1 MPVFETPRLIV
12 RPLSHPDLP
21 ALTAILSDPQV
32 MQYSIRG
39 VCDEQAT
46 AQFIDWCLGCYASH
60 GMGPWAL
67 EDKASAELVGFCGVA
82 PETVAGVEEAG
93 LGYRLATRYWNR
105 GLASEAA
112 RGVIDHVFA
121 AGQVESLVAIIE
133 PAHGA
138 SLRVAE
144 KVGFSEFEAL
154 EFHARP
160 VRLYR
165 LQRQAWSR

>member
-12 RPLSHPDLP
+12 RSLSHHDLP

-32 MQYSIRG
+32 VQYSIRG

-46 AQFIDWCLGCYASH
+46 AQLIDWCLGCYASH

-82 PETVAGVEEAG
+82 PETVAG
-93 LGYRLATRYWNR
+93 
-105 GLASEAA
+105 
-112 RGVIDHVFA
+112 
-121 AGQVESLVAIIE
+121 
-133 PAHGA
+133 
-138 SLRVAE
+138 
-144 KVGFSEFEAL
+144 FSEFEAL